1 MFLIWGDFFVATV
14 KVSTTSQ
21 LVAALKNA
29 KDGDVIALN
38 SGNYS
43 SVRLDNFDFKNGVTI
58 TSVNPDKPA
67 VLTDLMVQNSG
78 GLTFS
83 NLEFAAGSNANMFGF
98 QFRGTHDIKLD
109 NLDVHATDGPNGYDV
124 SPLMIRNSTGVEIT
138 NSDFHHSWHGVTMLD
153 NTDVTITNNE
163 FYDIRTD
170 GIRGGGI
177 SDLVVSG
184 NVFTDFHPKAGD
196 HPDAIQL
203 WSTNQS
209 EAAKNIVI
217 SDNMVVR
224 GDGDAFQGI
233 FIKDTFGKLP
243 FENVTISD
251 NLIVGAMYN
260 GIAVNGAKGL
270 SIDGNTVSGFADQK
284 SWLRVD
290 NGVNTSVTNNKAES
304 YIYQNTTPREKANVT
319 IETASDFGLAAI
331 STWLNGQSAVAASLL
346 DSDSVIGAKFSKYFL
361 STGSDSLASKAE
373 TEAAHLATIE
383 TVQTGTAGA
392 DRLVASGTGDNR
404 IDAGAGND
412 MLTGAA
418 IGTNILT
425 GGAGDD
431 SYIVKGAGD
440 VVVELANGGND
451 TVTAYVSHTLSANVE
466 TLRLAEANLVGTGN
480 ALDNKIVGS
489 AGADTI
495 YGLDGADSIQAQDG
509 NDIVYGGNDD
519 DVIRGEGGNDTLY
532 GDAGNDKLYGGDG
545 DDVIVGGA
553 DNDVLEGGAGA
564 DVLTGGAGADTF
576 IFRGTDIDASGSAP
590 DVITDFSR
598 VEKDRISL
606 SMIDA
611 KSATDADDGFKFI
624 GTNAFSK
631 QAGEL
636 RYTVSNGD
644 SYVSGDTNGD
654 GIADFTIIV
663 KNMAALQVSDFLL

>member
-1 MFLIWGDFFVATV
+1 MFLFWGDFFVATV
-14 KVSTTSQ
+14 TVSTTSQ

-67 VLTDLMVQNSG
+67 VLTDLLVQNSG

-83 NLEFAAGSNANMFGF
+83 HLEFAAGANANMFGF
-98 QFRGTHDIKLD
+98 QFRGTHDITLD
-109 NLDVHATDGPNGYDV
+109 NLDVHASAGSGGYDV
-124 SPLMIRNSTGVEIT
+124 SPLMIRNSTDVEIT
-138 NSDFHHSWHGVTMLD
+138 NSDFHHSWHGITMLD
-153 NTDVTITNNE
+153 NKGVTIANNE
-163 FYDIRTD
+163 FYDLRTD
-170 GIRGGGI
+170 GIRGGGV

-184 NVFTDFHPKAGD
+184 NVFTDFHAKSGD

-203 WSTNQS
+203 WSTNQT
-209 EAAKNIVI
+209 EAAKNITI
-217 SDNMVVR
+217 TDNLVVR
-224 GDGDAFQGI
+224 GDGDPVQGI
-233 FIKDTFGKLP
+233 FIRDTFGKLP
-243 FENVTISD
+243 FENVTISE
-251 NLIVGAMYN
+251 NLIVGGIYN
-260 GIAVNGAKGL
+260 GIAVNGAKNL
-270 SIDGNTVSGFADQK
+270 TINQNEVVSFADQD
-284 SWLRVD
+284 SWIRVD
-290 NGVNTSVTNNKAES
+290 NSTKTTVTGNKSDA
-304 YIYQNTTPREKANVT
+304 IVYQNTTPKASGNVT
-319 IETASDFGLAAI
+319 TAAVSDFGLAAI
-331 STWLNGQSAVAASLL
+331 STWLNGQGAVAASLL

-373 TEAAHLATIE
+373 TEAAHLATLE

-480 ALDNKIVGS
+480 NLDNKIVGS
-489 AGADTI
+489 TGADTI
-495 YGLDGADSIQAQDG
+495 HGLDGADMIQAQDG

-519 DVIRGEGGNDTLY
+519 DTIRGEGGNDTLY
-532 GDAGNDKLYGGDG
+532 GDAGNDKLYGGEG
-545 DDVIVGGA
+545 NDVIVGGA
-553 DNDVLEGGAGA
+553 GNDVLEGGAGA

-576 IFRGTDIDASGSAP
+576 IFRGTDIDGNGGAP

-636 RYTVSNGD
+636 RYSVSNGD